1 MTISPSDV
9 VVWIGLG
16 SNMGWATDQVE
27 EAIVA
32 LTDEPGLEPTARSSL
47 YRTAPMGHVAQPD
60 FINAVVRASCGIGC
74 YELLEALQKIE
85 KRFGRTRNGD
95 RFGPRSLDLDLLMYA
110 DQIIS
115 SAQLELP
122 HPRMHERLFVLEPLA
137 EIEGDITVTGRGRL
151 STLRQACLDQRV
163 QRLGDGAALKASKDD

>member
-1 MTISPSDV
+1 MTINPSDV

-16 SNMGWATDQVE
+16 SNMGQATDQVE
-27 EAIVA
+27 QAIVA

-60 FINAVVRASCGIGC
+60 FINAVVRASCAIGC
-74 YELLEALQKIE
+74 YELLESLQKIE

-95 RFGPRSLDLDLLMYA
+95 RFGPRTLDLDLLMYA

-137 EIEGDITVTGRGRL
+137 EIEGDITVPGRGRL
-151 STLRQACLDQRV
+151 SVLRQACLDQRV
-163 QRLGDGAALKASKDD
+163 QRIGDAAALKASKDD

>member
-16 SNMGWATDQVE
+16 SNMGWATAQVE

-137 EIEGDITVTGRGRL
+137 EIEGDITVPGRGRL
-151 STLRQACLDQRV
+151 SVLRQACLDQRV

>member
-1 MTISPSDV
+1 VTISPCNI

-16 SNMGWATDQVE
+16 SNMGWATDQIE
-27 EAIVA
+27 QAIVA

-74 YELLEALQKIE
+74 YELLEVLQKIE

-137 EIEGDITVTGRGRL
+137 EIEGDITVPGRGRL
-151 STLRQACLDQRV
+151 SVLRQACLDQRV

>member
-16 SNMGWATDQVE
+16 SNMGWATDQIE
-27 EAIVA
+27 QAIVA

-47 YRTAPMGHVAQPD
+47 YRTAPMGHVAQAD
-60 FINAVVRASCGIGC
+60 FINVVVRACCGMGC
-74 YELLEALQKIE
+74 YELLEVLQKIE

-137 EIEGDITVTGRGRL
+137 EIEGDITVPGRGRL
-151 STLRQACLDQRV
+151 SVLRQACLDQRV
-163 QRLGDGAALKASKDD
+163 QRLGDGAALRASKDD

>member
-16 SNMGWATDQVE
+16 SNMGQAVDQVE
-27 EAIVA
+27 QAIIA
-32 LTDEPGLEPTARSSL
+32 LTEEPGLELTARSSL
-47 YRTAPMGHVAQPD
+47 YRTAPIGHVAQPD
-60 FINAVVRASCGIGC
+60 FINAVVRASCGMGC
-74 YELLEALQKIE
+74 YELLEELQKIE

-95 RFGPRSLDLDLLMYA
+95 RFGPRPLDLDLLMYA

-137 EIEGDITVTGRGRL
+137 EIGGDIAIPGRGRL
-151 STLRQACLDQRV
+151 SVLRQACLDQRV
-163 QRLGDGAALKASKDD
+163 QRLGGGAVLRASKDD

>member
-16 SNMGWATDQVE
+16 SNMGWATDQIE
-27 EAIVA
+27 QAIVA

-74 YELLEALQKIE
+74 YELLESLQKIE

-137 EIEGDITVTGRGRL
+137 EIEGDITVPGRGRL
-151 STLRQACLDQRV
+151 SVLRQACLDQRV

>member
-16 SNMGWATDQVE
+16 SNMGQAVDQVE
-27 EAIVA
+27 QAIIA
-32 LTDEPGLEPTARSSL
+32 LTEEPGLELTARSSL
-47 YRTAPMGHVAQPD
+47 YRTAPIGHVAQPD
-60 FINAVVRASCGIGC
+60 FINAVVRASCGLGC
-74 YELLEALQKIE
+74 YELLESLQKIE

-137 EIEGDITVTGRGRL
+137 EIEGDITVPGRGRL
-151 STLRQACLDQRV
+151 SVLRQACLDQRV

>member
-9 VVWIGLG
+9 VVWSGLG
-16 SNMGWATDQVE
+16 SNMGWATDQIE
-27 EAIVA
+27 QAIVA

-74 YELLEALQKIE
+74 YELLEVLQKIE

-137 EIEGDITVTGRGRL
+137 EIEGDIAIPGRGQL
-151 STLRQACLDQRV
+151 SALRQACLDQRV
-163 QRLGDGAALKASKDD
+163 QRLGDGAALRDSKDD

>member
-16 SNMGWATDQVE
+16 SNMGQATDQIE

-137 EIEGDITVTGRGRL
+137 EIEGDITVPGRGRL
-151 STLRQACLDQRV
+151 SVLRQACLDQRV
-163 QRLGDGAALKASKDD
+163 QRLGDGAALKASKDN

>member
-1 MTISPSDV
+1 MTINPSDV

-16 SNMGWATDQVE
+16 SNMGQATDQVE
-27 EAIVA
+27 QAIVA

-137 EIEGDITVTGRGRL
+137 EIEGDITVPGRGRL
-151 STLRQACLDQRV
+151 SVLRQACLDQRV

>member
-16 SNMGWATDQVE
+16 SNMGQATDQVE
-27 EAIVA
+27 QAIVA

-137 EIEGDITVTGRGRL
+137 EIEGDITVPGRGRL
-151 STLRQACLDQRV
+151 SVLRQACLDQRL
-163 QRLGDGAALKASKDD
+163 QRLGDGAALKASKND

>member
-1 MTISPSDV
+1 MTINPADV

-16 SNMGWATDQVE
+16 SNMGQATDQVE
-27 EAIVA
+27 QAIVA

-137 EIEGDITVTGRGRL
+137 EIEGDITVPGRGRL
-151 STLRQACLDQRV
+151 SVLRQACLDQRV